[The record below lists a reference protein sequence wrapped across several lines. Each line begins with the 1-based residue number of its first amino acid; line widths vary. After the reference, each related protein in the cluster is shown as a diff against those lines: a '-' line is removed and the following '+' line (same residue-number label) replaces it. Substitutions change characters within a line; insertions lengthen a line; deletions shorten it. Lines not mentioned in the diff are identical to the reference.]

1 MYLTTRAQNSLV
13 LDSTFSKTNPA
24 LFMQVAEDVSK
35 SATLEEAKQLS
46 YQKLEQEVPNF
57 GFQNAS
63 FWLKTTLIN
72 TGAIRLETSL
82 EIPHP
87 NLDVV
92 NLYLIRKN
100 KVESFQ
106 GGDLLPFK
114 ARLFNNK
121 NFQFP
126 IRLEPKDTVELY
138 LNVQNSGEQFH
149 VPLLLARN
157 EIIANK
163 ASNEQII
170 YGIYFGFIL
179 FVLLINLFYLI
190 VLKDKSSI
198 FYVGYLVCLMGLQLS
213 LTGFGFKYLWP
224 QSVYL
229 ANHANPIFSSIS
241 ILFLIPFVQS
251 FLNIKNY
258 LPRVNKGIQGIWI
271 MMLSAA
277 LLSFVEVNSAYRYSV
292 IVINACSLILSLA
305 IIPISF
311 FILRK
316 KYKPARFFFFAF
328 IVLLLSVFMF
338 VLKNAG
344 VVSSNFLS
352 DYGLQL
358 GSALEVLLLTLA
370 LIDRFNEFKQ
380 EALTRL
386 QEVNQLKT
394 QANLALEIKVEERTQ
409 QINDQKIQLE
419 IQNEEIISSIKYA
432 ERIQRAVLPSN
443 ELIQDI
449 FKQNAFVFYQPK
461 DIVSGDFY
469 WISKSNSHANKIYV
483 AVVDCTGHGVPGAFM
498 SMLGHTYLK
507 QAIRENEH
515 NSVNHIL
522 NALNA
527 RVRQSL
533 NQQDQDGFSVQDGMD
548 VSLIS
553 LDFETNQLEFAGAN
567 NGVLIVKNNGEL
579 IELKPDKQA
588 IGSGMREVKPFQ
600 VQTMELNKGDYIYLY
615 TDGFADQFGGASNKK
630 FYMKN
635 LRVLVTKLAQL
646 PVFAQYQTLQ
656 KTFIDWKGDVKQT
669 DDVCV
674 IGIRFE

>member
-1 MYLTTRAQNSLV
+1 
-13 LDSTFSKTNPA
+13 
-24 LFMQVAEDVSK
+24 
-35 SATLEEAKQLS
+35 
-46 YQKLEQEVPNF
+46 
-57 GFQNAS
+57 
-63 FWLKTTLIN
+63 
-72 TGAIRLETSL
+72 
-82 EIPHP
+82 
-87 NLDVV
+87 VV
-92 NLYLIRKN
+92 NLYLVRKHTIDT
-100 KVESFQ
+100 FL
-106 GGDLLPFK
+106 GGDLLPFN
-114 ARLFNNK
+114 ARLFRNK

-126 IRLEPKDTVELY
+126 IVLQPKDTIEVF

-149 VPLLLARN
+149 VPLVLARN
-157 EIIANK
+157 EIIENK

-190 VLKDKSSI
+190 VLKDNSSI
-198 FYVGYLVCLMGLQLS
+198 FYVGYLVCLLGLQLS
-213 LTGFGFKYLWP
+213 LTGFGFEYLWP
-224 QSVYL
+224 QSIYL

-241 ILFLIPFVQS
+241 ILFLIRFVQS
-251 FLNIKNY
+251 FLNVNDY
-258 LPRVNKGIQGIWI
+258 LPRVNKGIRIIWLL
-271 MMLSAA
+271 MLSAA
-277 LLSFVEVNSAYRYSV
+277 AMSFVEHNLAYRYSV
-292 IVINACSLILSLA
+292 LVINACSLILSII

-344 VVSSNFLS
+344 IVSSNFLS

-443 ELIQDI
+443 ELIQEI

-469 WISKSNSHANKIYV
+469 WISKSNTHPNKIYV

-507 QAIRENEH
+507 QAIRENETQ
-515 NSVNHIL
+515 SVNHIL
-522 NALNA
+522 NALNS

-553 LDFETNQLEFAGAN
+553 IDYETNTLEFAGAN

-588 IGSGMREVKPFQ
+588 IGSGLREVKPFQ
-600 VQTMELNKGDYIYLY
+600 VQSIELNKGDYIYMY
-615 TDGFADQFGGASNKK
+615 TDGFADQFGGTANKK

-635 LRVLVTKLAQL
+635 LRVLATKLAQL
-646 PVFAQYQTLQ
+646 PVYAQYQTLQ
-656 KTFIDWKGDVKQT
+656 KTFIDWKGDMEQT

>member
-1 MYLTTRAQNSLV
+1 
-13 LDSTFSKTNPA
+13 
-24 LFMQVAEDVSK
+24 
-35 SATLEEAKQLS
+35 
-46 YQKLEQEVPNF
+46 
-57 GFQNAS
+57 
-63 FWLKTTLIN
+63 
-72 TGAIRLETSL
+72 
-82 EIPHP
+82 
-87 NLDVV
+87 
-92 NLYLIRKN
+92 
-100 KVESFQ
+100 
-106 GGDLLPFK
+106 
-114 ARLFNNK
+114 
-121 NFQFP
+121 
-126 IRLEPKDTVELY
+126 
-138 LNVQNSGEQFH
+138 
-149 VPLLLARN
+149 
-157 EIIANK
+157 
-163 ASNEQII
+163 
-170 YGIYFGFIL
+170 
-179 FVLLINLFYLI
+179 
-190 VLKDKSSI
+190 
-198 FYVGYLVCLMGLQLS
+198 MGLQLS